1 MAEAIWHLLE
11 KTDHVVMSA
20 LERLDKLRGKEPY
33 LARIQKATENVR
45 APQRVIEFDK

>member
-11 KTDHVVMSA
+11 KTDLAVLRA
-20 LERLDKLRGKEPY
+20 LDRLDQLRGKEPY